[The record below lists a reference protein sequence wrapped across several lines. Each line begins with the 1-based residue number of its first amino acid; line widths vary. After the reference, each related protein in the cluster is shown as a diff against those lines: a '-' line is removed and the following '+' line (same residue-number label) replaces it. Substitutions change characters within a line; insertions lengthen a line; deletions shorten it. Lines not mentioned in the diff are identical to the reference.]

1 MVWRNL
7 SDGAAR
13 EEREASRL
21 PPIDQ
26 RTTLLRR
33 EKRAPHRGSR
43 LVPSEPSASAISWE
57 LRDGYVHLPT
67 NSPRI
72 DKILGKT

>member
-13 EEREASRL
+13 EERDTSRL

-33 EKRAPHRGSR
+33 EKRATHRGSR
-43 LVPSEPSASAISWE
+43 LVPSEPSASAISWK
-57 LRDGYVHLPT
+57 LRDGYVPLPT

-72 DKILGKT
+72 DRILGKT

>member
-1 MVWRNL
+1 MEWRNL
-7 SDGAAR
+7 LDGASR

-33 EKRAPHRGSR
+33 EKRATHRGSR
-43 LVPSEPSASAISWE
+43 FIPSEPSAFAIS
-57 LRDGYVHLPT
+57 
-67 NSPRI
+67 
-72 DKILGKT
+72 